1 MIKRLENGVLIDDLQ
16 PLRLGDKRYL
26 NAIAIVS
33 DDKKEYLSINSDGK
47 YVFNVLPNDII
58 EVSCINLIE
67 CTETQYYYIVLC
79 IDDDNVILSRK
90 YDNYN
95 ELSFLKKAIIT
106 NHLIK
111 TKYNK

>member
-1 MIKRLENGVLIDDLQ
+1 MIKKLNNGVLEDDLQ
-16 PLRLGDKRYL
+16 PLHFNDKRFL
-26 NAIAIVS
+26 NAIAIIN
-33 DDKKEYLSINSDGK
+33 DKEKEYLSINGEGK
-47 YVFNVLPNDII
+47 FILNVKPNDII
-58 EVSCINLIE
+58 EVSCINLVE
-67 CTETQYYYIVLC
+67 CTEIQYYYIVLC
-79 IDDDNVILSRK
+79 IDNDNMILSRK